1 VQHWRREWDLNP
13 RCPEAQWFSVDLQ
26 EHLNAAQDHNL
37 ELNRAGVKT
46 QSQTAPNA
54 VDDQ

>member
-1 VQHWRREWDLNP
+1 MQHWRREWDLNP